1 MLHHFTSFYKLVQV
15 ANLPLRCFQTPKE
28 VGHKS
33 WRKGSELPIF
43 PDAHDYHDCTVLN
56 ENAPRALMSQN
67 HTKCETQTLNPRSSL
82 WNSMDF
88 RECRSL
94 DRPMRPPPKLRRLPM
109 APGWWWISEGIGRD
123 SHVCLQ
129 PRLLRVFHVHFHIFS
144 HTFDFD
150 CHLVVRKLL
159 KFDFRRISDIMGLVN
174 DVNVGRPTWM
184 RLWMRCWWGDWLK
197 VGGCRWFPKCG
208 SEDNTVDTSRMTSK
222 SWNSRHACRI
232 QVLLCSIV
240 QQSHKDLYDMC
251 GAWYTGTY
259 TQSSGHEFGQNHVPR
274 VHIIFLDNFLQD
286 LQDIMKKNHEKP
298 WGFATGCTLEL
309 CALEATNT
317 CLVAGHRQSANVWA
331 AQLTTKLLRHHRIGT
346 HALSH
351 RAAHFAPFCFDH
363 DHCRVQTVVWPLNLE
378 QT

>member
-1 MLHHFTSFYKLVQV
+1 MLHHFTSFYKLLQV

-286 LQDIMKKNHEKP
+286 LQDIMKKKIMRNHEGLPQAAP
-298 WGFATGCTLEL
+298 WSFVHSRPQTPA
-309 CALEATNT
+309 
-317 CLVAGHRQSANVWA
+317 W
-331 AQLTTKLLRHHRIGT
+331 LLDIVNPQMSGLLSWPQNSWDIIG
-346 HALSH
+346 
-351 RAAHFAPFCFDH
+351 
-363 DHCRVQTVVWPLNLE
+363 
-378 QT
+378 